1 MARTRSSTSSAG
13 VALALVSSATFG
25 TSGTFATSLID
36 AGWTPGAA
44 VLARVG
50 VAALI
55 LTVPAC
61 LQLWRV
67 WPLLR
72 ADGFA
77 ALRRS
82 ALLVA
87 LYGTVAV
94 AGAQLFFFNAL
105 QRISVGVALLLEYL
119 GIVLVVLWMWLRH
132 AQRPRRLTV
141 AGSAGALVGLLLVLG
156 LSGSQRPDPLG
167 VLWGLGAA
175 VGLAVYF
182 VLSARAEETLPPVA
196 MTWAAMLIGAA
207 TLALLGAASA
217 LPLQA
222 VFGGVRFAGQQTSWL
237 VPVLGLSVIGAVAAY
252 VSGIVAARLLGARL
266 ASFLGLTEVLFAV
279 LFAWLFL
286 GQLPSGMQLVG
297 GAFIIA
303 GVALVRVDE
312 LRPRPGAPSMVR
324 QEG

>member
-1 MARTRSSTSSAG
+1 MARPRSSTGGAG
-13 VALALVSSATFG
+13 IALALVSSAAFG

-44 VLARVG
+44 VLARVL
-50 VAALI
+50 VAGLI

-61 LQLWRV
+61 LQLRRV

-72 ADGFA
+72 ADRLA

-105 QRISVGVALLLEYL
+105 QRIPVGVALLLEYL

-141 AGSAGALVGLLLVLG
+141 AGSAVALLGLLLVLG
-156 LSGSQRPDPLG
+156 PSGSQRPDPLG
-167 VLWGLGAA
+167 VLWGLGAG

-182 VLSARAEETLPPVA
+182 VLSARAEEPLPPVA
-196 MTWAAMLIGAA
+196 LTWAAMLIGAA

-217 LPLQA
+217 LPLRA
-222 VFGGVRFAGQQTSWL
+222 EFGRVRFAGRQTSWIF
-237 VPVLGLSVIGAVAAY
+237 PVLGLSVIAAVGAY

-266 ASFLGLTEVLFAV
+266 ASFVGLTEVLFAV

-297 GAFIIA
+297 GAFILA
-303 GVALVRVDE
+303 GVTLVRVDE
-312 LRPRPGAPSMVR
+312 LQA
-324 QEG
+324 EG